1 MFMLKKF
8 FLQVKLQKR
17 IQNMSSIT
25 IELSLSEND
34 IKNIQNELENN
45 NTEYMDDFLSRIL
58 KLTDQ
63 KTMEIESV
71 ITRINNVNPFSQT
84 RIKK

>member
-1 MFMLKKF
+1 
-8 FLQVKLQKR
+8 
-17 IQNMSSIT
+17 MSSIT
-25 IELSLSEND
+25 VELSLSEND

-45 NTEYMDDFLSRIL
+45 NTEFMDDFLSKIL
-58 KLTDQ
+58 KLIDQ

-84 RIKK
+84 RIKKQEKL

>member
-1 MFMLKKF
+1 
-8 FLQVKLQKR
+8 
-17 IQNMSSIT
+17 MSSIT
-25 IELSLSEND
+25 VELSLSEND

-45 NTEYMDDFLSRIL
+45 NTEFMDDFLSRIL
-58 KLTDQ
+58 KLIDQ

-84 RIKK
+84 RIKKQEKL

>member
-1 MFMLKKF
+1 
-8 FLQVKLQKR
+8 
-17 IQNMSSIT
+17 MSSIT

>member
-1 MFMLKKF
+1 
-8 FLQVKLQKR
+8 
-17 IQNMSSIT
+17 MSSIT

-45 NTEYMDDFLSRIL
+45 NTEYMDNFLSRIL

>member
-1 MFMLKKF
+1 
-8 FLQVKLQKR
+8 
-17 IQNMSSIT
+17 MSSIT
-25 IELSLSEND
+25 VELSLSEND

-45 NTEYMDDFLSRIL
+45 NTEFMDDFLSRIL
-58 KLTDQ
+58 NLIDQ

>member
-1 MFMLKKF
+1 
-8 FLQVKLQKR
+8 
-17 IQNMSSIT
+17 MSSIT
-25 IELSLSEND
+25 VELSLSEND

-45 NTEYMDDFLSRIL
+45 NTEFMDDFLSRIL
-58 KLTDQ
+58 KLIDQ

>member
-1 MFMLKKF
+1 
-8 FLQVKLQKR
+8 
-17 IQNMSSIT
+17 MSSIT

-45 NTEYMDDFLSRIL
+45 NTEYLDDFLSRIL

>member
-1 MFMLKKF
+1 
-8 FLQVKLQKR
+8 
-17 IQNMSSIT
+17 MSSIT
-25 IELSLSEND
+25 IELSLSEDD

>member
-1 MFMLKKF
+1 MLKKS

-17 IQNMSSIT
+17 GQNMSSIT
-25 IELSLSEND
+25 VELSLSEND

-45 NTEYMDDFLSRIL
+45 NTEFLDDFLSRIL
-58 KLTDQ
+58 KLIDQ

>member
-1 MFMLKKF
+1 
-8 FLQVKLQKR
+8 
-17 IQNMSSIT
+17 MSSIT

-45 NTEYMDDFLSRIL
+45 NTEYMDDFLSSIL

>member
-1 MFMLKKF
+1 
-8 FLQVKLQKR
+8 
-17 IQNMSSIT
+17 MSSIT
-25 IELSLSEND
+25 VELSLSEND

-45 NTEYMDDFLSRIL
+45 NTEFLDDFLSRIL
-58 KLTDQ
+58 KLIDQ

>member
-1 MFMLKKF
+1 
-8 FLQVKLQKR
+8 
-17 IQNMSSIT
+17 MSSIT
-25 IELSLSEND
+25 VELSLSEND

-45 NTEYMDDFLSRIL
+45 NTEFMDDFLSRIL
-58 KLTDQ
+58 KLIDQ

-84 RIKK
+84 RIKKLEKL